1 MVDRMCKPLYLKNN
15 DLLSLGDSELMNF
28 DLIVPI
34 KIIICDDLLCVQ
46 LDRNLW
52 RVYLTNMES

>member
-28 DLIVPI
+28 DLIDPI
-34 KIIICDDLLCVQ
+34 KKIIGDDLLCIQ
-46 LDRNLW
+46 LDRNL
-52 RVYLTNMES
+52 